1 MKWKSP
7 AFGYSESGHFFEVTT
22 VLFIIEMLGTIAF
35 AISGAMV
42 AVQRKMDLFGVVLL
56 GMTTAVGGGII
67 RDLILGRTPPAAF
80 LHPVYALTAIGV
92 SVLIF
97 IPSLRRLLEGREKV
111 YELVLLVIDSLGL
124 GVFTVV
130 GVQAAYASLGT
141 PTLFLS
147 VFVGVLTG
155 VGGGVLRD
163 LFAGTVPYILVKHV
177 YATASLVGALLCAL
191 LWKVTEVAFAM
202 PIGAAAVVIL
212 RLLAARYRWKLPRA
226 H

>member
-1 MKWKSP
+1 M
-7 AFGYSESGHFFEVTT
+7 
-22 VLFIIEMLGTIAF
+22 LFVIEMLGTIAF

-42 AVQRKMDLFGVVLL
+42 AIQKKMDLFGVILL

-67 RDLILGRTPPAAF
+67 RDLILGKTPPAAF

-97 IPSLRRLLEGREKV
+97 IPAMRRALKWQDKLYDV
-111 YELVLLVIDSLGL
+111 TLLVIDSLGL

-130 GVQAAYASLGT
+130 GVQAAYAALGS

-147 VFVGVLTG
+147 VFVGALTG

-163 LFAGTVPYILVKHV
+163 LFAGQVPYILVKHI
-177 YATASLVGALLCAL
+177 YATASLIGALLCAL
-191 LWKVTEVAFAM
+191 MWRPLGTSAAM
-202 PIGAAAVVIL
+202 LLGAAAVVVL
-212 RLLAARYRWKLPRA
+212 RLLAAHFRWKLPQA
-226 H
+226 KT